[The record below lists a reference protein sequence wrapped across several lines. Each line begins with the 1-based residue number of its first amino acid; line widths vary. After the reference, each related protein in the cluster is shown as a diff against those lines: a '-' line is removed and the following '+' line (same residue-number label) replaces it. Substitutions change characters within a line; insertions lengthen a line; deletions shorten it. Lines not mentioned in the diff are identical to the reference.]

1 MLLNRQTGFTNPN
14 CSVSQL
20 AKNISLLDAMHL
32 LKGSWQSVK
41 QTTVVICFAIAGFV
55 VSPDE
60 EEEVEEPPTGL
71 TLSKFQTFVDMDSSL
86 ECHGLLT
93 DEEICSSI
101 SHPESEPKSRSG
113 DEEREVGMTTNPA
126 RMPKP
131 AEVLQAMGT
140 VRSFLELNETE
151 LTTFY
156 TMESQVLKLFC
167 NTAKQ
172 TSMVTSSHYLHQNTD
187 YIS

>member
-1 MLLNRQTGFTNPN
+1 M
-14 CSVSQL
+14 
-20 AKNISLLDAMHL
+20 
-32 LKGSWQSVK
+32 
-41 QTTVVICFAIAGFV
+41 TVVICFAIAGFV
-55 VSPDE
+55 VSSDE

-113 DEEREVGMTTNPA
+113 DEEGEVGMTTNPA
-126 RMPKP
+126 RMLKP

-140 VRSFLELNETE
+140 VRSFMELNEIARFT
-151 LTTFY
+151 LWR
-156 TMESQVLKLFC
+156 
-167 NTAKQ
+167 AK
-172 TSMVTSSHYLHQNTD
+172 Y
-187 YIS
+187 

>member
-1 MLLNRQTGFTNPN
+1 MLLNRQTGYTNPS

-41 QTTVVICFAIAGFV
+41 KTTVVICFAIAGFV

-60 EEEVEEPPTGL
+60 EEEVEEPPTG
-71 TLSKFQTFVDMDSSL
+71 FQTFVDMDSSL

-101 SHPESEPKSRSG
+101 SQPESEPKSRSG
-113 DEEREVGMTTNPA
+113 DKEGEVGMTTNPA
-126 RMPKP
+126 RMLKP

-140 VRSFLELNETE
+140 VRSFLELNEIARFT
-151 LTTFY
+151 LWR
-156 TMESQVLKLFC
+156 
-167 NTAKQ
+167 AK
-172 TSMVTSSHYLHQNTD
+172 Y
-187 YIS
+187 

>member
-1 MLLNRQTGFTNPN
+1 ML
-14 CSVSQL
+14 
-20 AKNISLLDAMHL
+20 K
-32 LKGSWQSVK
+32 K
-41 QTTVVICFAIAGFV
+41 TTVVNCFAKAGFV
-55 VSPDE
+55 VSPPDE

-71 TLSKFQTFVDMDSSL
+71 TLSEFQTFVDMDSSL

-101 SHPESEPKSRSG
+101 SQPESEPKSRSG
-113 DEEREVGMTTNPA
+113 DEEEEEGEVGMTTNPA

-156 TMESQVLKLFC
+156 TMESQVLKLFG

-172 TSMVTSSHYLHQNTD
+172 TSMVTSSHFLHQNTD
-187 YIS
+187 